1 MSVQEMASGTGRA
14 AEQEPRRIVEAEFK
28 LPRMEKVTLPRVDT
42 APLRA
47 AAEET
52 LLVSIGVGVL
62 LARGIGKAIQAAR
75 EAGRGAAEHPGP
87 VTRTLLGLV
96 RGDNP
101 PPAGAIVRHV
111 PMLPVADY
119 DRLGVEEI
127 AVRLPDL
134 AADDLAVLRD
144 YEAAHEARPAVLQA
158 IDARLAAE

>member
-75 EAGRGAAEHPGP
+75 
-87 VTRTLLGLV
+87 
-96 RGDNP
+96 D
-101 PPAGAIVRHV
+101 
-111 PMLPVADY
+111 
-119 DRLGVEEI
+119 
-127 AVRLPDL
+127 
-134 AADDLAVLRD
+134 
-144 YEAAHEARPAVLQA
+144 EAAHEARPAVLQA